1 MCPLILLCRHCK
13 PRPWDRVYKSPGKEM
28 EWQWQIGCQ
37 LTETPTRLQNGIVW
51 DNSGTNW
58 QLQFCLSFVFVFFF
72 FSLSL
77 LSLPLCVV
85 AFEDSQLQYQKR
97 ALLSYSLFSNC
108 NLLLLLSHTQF
119 FRIQKIEEKSIS
131 CAGHADAHAYIQT
144 DGYTDTRSKQTKS
157 NNIKRH
163 QSENQCPSWIVWCYR
178 LFSAWL
184 GMALI
189 F

>member
-1 MCPLILLCRHCK
+1 MAVTDRLPADRNPHQAAEWDSLRQLRYKLTTSILPFLC
-13 PRPWDRVYKSPGKEM
+13 
-28 EWQWQIGCQ
+28 
-37 LTETPTRLQNGIVW
+37 
-51 DNSGTNW
+51 
-58 QLQFCLSFVFVFFF
+58 FCFFSS
-72 FSLSL
+72 SLSL

-163 QSENQCPSWIVWCYR
+163 QSENQCPSWIV
-178 LFSAWL
+178 
-184 GMALI
+184 
-189 F
+189 